1 MATITIPKKFAN
13 KGDLVV
19 LPRKEYDALLRSANA
34 SIALPKRAK
43 KLSVGLRQALREVA
57 EGKLSGPFDTA
68 EEFMAHLQK

>member
-1 MATITIPKKFAN
+1 MAMITIPKKFAN

>member
-1 MATITIPKKFAN
+1 MAMITIPKKFAN

-34 SIALPKRAK
+34 SIALPKGAK
-43 KLSVGLRQALREVA
+43 KLSAGLRQALREVA